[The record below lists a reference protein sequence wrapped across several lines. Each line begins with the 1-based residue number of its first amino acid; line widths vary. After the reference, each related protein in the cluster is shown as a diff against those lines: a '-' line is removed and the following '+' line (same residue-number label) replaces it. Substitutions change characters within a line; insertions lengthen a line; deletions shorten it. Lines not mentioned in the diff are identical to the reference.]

1 MRLESLTLIRV
12 AMPLVRPFTTSF
24 GSQSAR
30 EVLLACA
37 DIGGIQGWGECVA
50 MSEPV
55 YNAEYVDG
63 VEQVLVHHLV
73 PRLMAVDDFA
83 IEDVGTIL
91 RPILGHHMAKAT
103 IETALLDAWL
113 RSQGQSLANYLG
125 ATKDRVLCGVSV
137 GIAPTTQALLE
148 EVDGYRQ
155 EGYRRIKLKIQP
167 GWDVEPVRL
176 VRALI
181 GPDLPLTVDAN
192 RAYDR
197 QNMRTL
203 TALDEYNLQMIEQ
216 PLPEDDIAGH
226 VQLAQLLTTP
236 LCLDESI
243 CSTLDAVDAIERGAC
258 RIVNIK
264 PGRVGGYL
272 ESTRIHDAC
281 AQRSIPVWC
290 GGMLET
296 GIGRAANLALAALPN
311 FTLPNDTS
319 ASARYY
325 RRDLTEPFVLQDGS
339 IAVPQGPGIGVAI
352 DLDMLQDSMTARRHI
367 ERGALTTPN
376 GR

>member
-1 MRLESLTLIRV
+1 MRLENLTLIRV

-30 EVLLACA
+30 EVLLARA
-37 DIGGIQGWGECVA
+37 DIGGVQGWGECVA

-55 YNAEYVDG
+55 YNSEYVDG
-63 VEQVLVHHLV
+63 VEQVLLQHLV

-83 IEDVGTIL
+83 IEDVGAIL
-91 RPILGHHMAKAT
+91 RPVLGHQMAKAT

-113 RSQGQSLANYLG
+113 RSQGRSLADYLG
-125 ATKDRVLCGVSV
+125 ARKDRVLCGVSV
-137 GIAPTTQALLE
+137 GIAPTIEDLLA

-155 EGYRRIKLKIQP
+155 QGYRRIKLKIQP
-167 GWDVEPVRL
+167 GWDVEPVRQ
-176 VRALI
+176 VRQMI

-197 QNMRTL
+197 HSMQTL
-203 TALDEYNLQMIEQ
+203 AALDEFDLQMIEQ
-216 PLPEDDIAGH
+216 PLAEDDIAGH
-226 VQLAQLLTTP
+226 VQLAQILTTP

-243 CSTLDAVDAIERGAC
+243 CSTLDAIDAIDRGAC

-272 ESTRIHDAC
+272 ESRRIHDAC
-281 AQRSIPVWC
+281 AERYVPVWC

-319 ASARYY
+319 ASDRYY
-325 RRDLTEPFVLQDGS
+325 RRDLTAPFTLQDGH
-339 IAVPQGPGIGVAI
+339 IGVPQGPGIGVEI
-352 DLDMLQDSMTARRHI
+352 DLDMLQAAMTSRRHL
-367 ERGALTTPN
+367 ERGS
-376 GR
+376 G

>member
-1 MRLESLTLIRV
+1 MRIENLTLIRV

-30 EVLLACA
+30 EVLLVCV
-37 DIGGIQGWGECVA
+37 DIGGVQGWGECVA

-63 VEQVLVHHLV
+63 VEHVLVHHLV
-73 PRLMAVDDFA
+73 PRLMAVEDFA
-83 IEDVGTIL
+83 IEDVAPIL
-91 RPILGHHMAKAT
+91 RPVLGHHMAKAT

-113 RSQGQSLANYLG
+113 RKEGRSLADYLG
-125 ATKDRVLCGVSV
+125 AIKDRVLCGVSV
-137 GIAPTTQALLE
+137 GIAPTIDELLA
-148 EVDGYRQ
+148 EVADYQ
-155 EGYRRIKLKIQP
+155 QQGYRRIKLKIQP
-167 GWDVEPVRL
+167 GWDVEPVRQ

-197 QNMRTL
+197 QSMRTL
-203 TALDEYNLQMIEQ
+203 AALDEFDLQMIEQ

-226 VQLAQLLTTP
+226 VQLAQLVATP

-272 ESTRIHDAC
+272 ESKRIHDAC
-281 AQRSIPVWC
+281 AERAVPVWC

-325 RRDLTEPFVLQDGS
+325 RRDLTAPFVLQDGH
-339 IAVPQGPGIGVAI
+339 IPVPQGPGIGVEV
-352 DLDMLQDSMTARRHI
+352 DLDMLQDAMTARRHI
-367 ERGALTTPN
+367 ERGAT

>member
-24 GSQSAR
+24 GSQAAR
-30 EVLLACA
+30 EVLLACV
-37 DIGGIQGWGECVA
+37 DIGDAQGWGECVA

-63 VEQVLVHHLV
+63 VEHVLVHHLV
-73 PRLMAVDDFA
+73 PRLMAVDNFEID
-83 IEDVGTIL
+83 DVGSIL
-91 RPILGHHMAKAT
+91 RPVIGHHMAKAT

-113 RSQGQSLANYLG
+113 RSQQRSLAQYLG
-125 ATKDRVLCGVSV
+125 AIKDRVLCGVSV
-137 GIAPTTQALLE
+137 GIAPTIDALLD
-148 EVDGYRQ
+148 EVAEYRQ
-155 EGYRRIKLKIQP
+155 QGYRRIKLKIQP
-167 GWDVEPVRL
+167 GWDVEPVRH

-181 GPDLPLTVDAN
+181 GPDMPLTVDAN

-197 QNMRTL
+197 NTMHAL
-203 TALDEYNLQMIEQ
+203 HALDEFDLQMIEQ
-216 PLPEDDIAGH
+216 PLAEDDIAGH
-226 VQLAQLLTTP
+226 AQLAALLTTP

-243 CSTLDAVDAIERGAC
+243 CSAGDAIDAIERGAC

-272 ESTRIHDAC
+272 ESRRIHDAC
-281 AQRSIPVWC
+281 AERGIPVWC

-325 RRDLTEPFVLQDGS
+325 RRDLTEAFALKDGHIS
-339 IAVPQGPGIGVAI
+339 VPRGPGIGVEV
-352 DLDMLQDSMTARRHI
+352 DLDMLQDAMTSRRHI
-367 ERGALTTPN
+367 ERSVQ
-376 GR
+376 RH

>member
-1 MRLESLTLIRV
+1 MRLERLTLIRV

-37 DIGGIQGWGECVA
+37 DIGGVQGWGECVA

-55 YNAEYVDG
+55 YNSEYVDG
-63 VEQVLVHHLV
+63 VEQVLSDHVV
-73 PRLMAVDDFA
+73 PRLMDVDDFT
-83 IEDVGTIL
+83 IDEVGQIL
-91 RPILGHHMAKAT
+91 RPVVGHHMAKAT
-103 IETALLDAWL
+103 VETALLDAWL
-113 RSQGQSLANYLG
+113 RSVDRSLADYLG
-125 ATKDRVLCGVSV
+125 ATREQVLCGVSV
-137 GIAPTTQALLE
+137 GIAPSMEALLA

-155 EGYRRIKLKIQP
+155 QGYRRIKLKIQP
-167 GWDVEPVRL
+167 GWDVDPVRE

-197 QNMRTL
+197 STMHTL
-203 TALDEYNLQMIEQ
+203 LALEDFNLQMIEQ

-243 CSTLDAVDAIERGAC
+243 CSTFDAIDAIERGAC
-258 RIVNIK
+258 RIINIK

-272 ESTRIHDAC
+272 ESRRIHDAC
-281 AQRSIPVWC
+281 AERGVPVWC

-319 ASARYY
+319 ASERYY
-325 RRDLTEPFVLQDGS
+325 RRDLTAPFVLRDGH
-339 IAVPQGPGIGVAI
+339 IAVPSGPGIGVEV
-352 DLDMLQDSMTARRHI
+352 DLDMLQAATTGRRN
-367 ERGALTTPN
+367 LTRATP
-376 GR
+376 G